1 MLIGPTGDALA
12 SWREC
17 RDCGLL
23 QRLPPVPDGEAASC
37 ARCGALLRRAGAAS
51 MTFARVN
58 LLVSALL
65 LLLALNLPF
74 FELRVLGRLS
84 TSTLLTGP
92 RMLAQRG
99 LPALA
104 VGVVVTL
111 VVAPAVK
118 LAIELTVLFGVLA
131 HRPAR
136 WLPWLFGCLE
146 KVSPWAMVEVFLLGA
161 FVAYTRLRTLATVDV
176 GPATVALAALMLSM
190 VATDAT
196 LDREAVWSELE
207 AKLRCA
213 PDARTA
219 RNSPPSGDPGAS
231 VGPARHL
238 GCDICGRVVTAR
250 AGDRCPRCAHRLFFR
265 KSGSLSRVWAL
276 LVAATLLYIPANVLP
291 VMTVE
296 RFGEGGPST
305 IVHGV
310 IELAANHMWPLA
322 LLIFLAS
329 VVIPII
335 KLVSLVVM
343 LVLTHRRSSA
353 RLEGRARLF
362 RLVHGIG
369 RWSMVDVFGLATLV
383 GVVRLGFLATIL
395 PGLGAVAF
403 CAVVLITVAATELFD
418 PRLMWDAAGFDGE
431 SREREAARP

>member
-1 MLIGPTGDALA
+1 MLMAPTGDALA

-23 QRLPPVPDGEAASC
+23 QLLPPIPDGETASC
-37 ARCGALLRRAGAAS
+37 ARCGALLRRAAAAS

-65 LLLALNLPF
+65 LLLALTLPF

-84 TSTLLTGP
+84 TSMLLTGP

-104 VGVVVTL
+104 IAVVVTL

-131 HRPAR
+131 RRPAR

-146 KVSPWAMVEVFLLGA
+146 KISPWAMVEVFLLGA
-161 FVAYTRLRTLATVDV
+161 FVAYTRLRTLASVDV

-207 AKLRCA
+207 AKVPCA
-213 PDARTA
+213 PDGRTPGDS
-219 RNSPPSGDPGAS
+219 SPSADPVRS
-231 VGPARHL
+231 VGRARHL
-238 GCDICGRVVTAR
+238 GCHVCGRVVNAR

-265 KSGSLSRVWAL
+265 RSGSLSRVWAL

-296 RFGEGGPST
+296 RFGGGGPST

-310 IELAANHMWPLA
+310 VELAANHMWPLA

-329 VVIPII
+329 VVVPIV

-353 RLEGRARLF
+353 RLEARTRLF

-383 GVVRLGFLATIL
+383 GVVRLGFSRPSCLAW
-395 PGLGAVAF
+395 V
-403 CAVVLITVAATELFD
+403 
-418 PRLMWDAAGFDGE
+418 R
-431 SREREAARP
+431 SRFAPWC